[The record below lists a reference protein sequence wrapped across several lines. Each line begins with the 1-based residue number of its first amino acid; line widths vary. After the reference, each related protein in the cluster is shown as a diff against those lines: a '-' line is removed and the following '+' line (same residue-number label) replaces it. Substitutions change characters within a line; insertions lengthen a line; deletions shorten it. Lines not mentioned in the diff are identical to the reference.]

1 MSNIK
6 SKITSYI
13 SKEPKLTQKYIYDLE
28 NDFITRYKKAK
39 NNQFSC
45 PEFENLFVCLFDFLE
60 LSL

>member
-1 MSNIK
+1 MDIK
-6 SKITSYI
+6 FYI
-13 SKEPKLTQKYIYDLE
+13 SKEPEITQLYIYDLE
-28 NDFITRYKKAK
+28 KRFVDRYNESK